1 MSALQRQTYANE
13 TDPLFVT
20 TSGNSVIEGDISAK
34 YITARA
40 GFSLLDNSDPQTQVL
55 SIACATNNP
64 GGDPI
69 FQVGSGGAIR
79 FGRYGSATA
88 NSEIQPSASGANTDI
103 LTIGGT
109 TNTLR
114 LQLGVQSCGVGSIPV
129 GATNVVINS
138 TAVTPTSK
146 IFLSFYGSPSA
157 GPGKGPSQGNL
168 IVNQALIVNG
178 VSFRVDNTNSD
189 GISTAVANVA
199 STFVWMIV
207 Q

>member
-1 MSALQRQTYANE
+1 MSALQRQTYANQDE
-13 TDPLFVT
+13 ALFVT
-20 TSGNSVIEGDISAK
+20 TSGNSYIQGDISAK
-34 YITARA
+34 YITARS
-40 GFSLLDNSDPQTQVL
+40 GFSLLDNSSPQTQVL

-69 FQVGSGGAIR
+69 FQVGVGGAIH
-79 FGRYGSATA
+79 FGRYGAATA
-88 NSEIQPSASGANTDI
+88 NSEIQPSAPGANTDI

-109 TNTLR
+109 TNTLK
-114 LQLGVQSCGVGSIPV
+114 LQMGVQSCGTGSIAV
-129 GATNVVINS
+129 GQTNVVINS

-157 GPGKGPSQGNL
+157 GPGAGVSQGNL

-178 VSFRVDNTNSD
+178 VSFRVDHTD
-189 GISTAVANVA
+189 ETGISTAVSNVPV
-199 STFVWMIV
+199 TFVWMIV